1 VTVSGFA
8 PVAFPAPIALLNA
21 LQIKALPTG
30 IETRR
35 ACSTTD
41 GSVLGG
47 LIMDRHFLEFL
58 GNFLTSAAKGQKQ
71 IEDMNQWVRQSF
83 SGFEYLTSMFQKF
96 YGLDASGKDTPEN
109 KPAWQIAEENFRS
122 SFKDYLKL
130 MDVIPKDEHLKLA
143 QKYEDLKKKVAE
155 QEKTINYL
163 ETLLGQKVSDLGET
177 VNGFQEMMESQTE
190 AFMELMDRFGQLYK
204 NGSSTSDEIKEK
216 K

>member
-1 VTVSGFA
+1 
-8 PVAFPAPIALLNA
+8 
-21 LQIKALPTG
+21 
-30 IETRR
+30 
-35 ACSTTD
+35 
-41 GSVLGG
+41 
-47 LIMDRHFLEFL
+47 MDRHFLEFL
-58 GNFLTSAAKGQKQ
+58 GNFLISAAKGQKQ

-83 SGFEYLTSMFQKF
+83 SGSEYLTSMFQKF
-96 YGLDASGKDTPEN
+96 YGLDPSGKDTPEN
-109 KPAWQIAEENFRS
+109 TPAWKIAEENFRS

-177 VNGFQEMMESQTE
+177 VNGFQEMIESQTE